1 MLICHLTGRSSRQG
15 EKGSKVSR
23 EDSGQINDRRN
34 DNAVDVLEMFKR
46 LRAALRKVNGLL
58 YDHTA
63 NILYKMKDTVSSFK
77 IAYSM

>member
-1 MLICHLTGRSSRQG
+1 MLVGHLSGKSSKQG
-15 EKGSKVSR
+15 EKGSKVSG

-34 DNAVDVLEMFKR
+34 DNAVNVLEVFKR
-46 LRAALRKVNGLL
+46 LRDALRKVNDL

-63 NILYKMKDTVSSFK
+63 NILYKMKGTVSSFK